1 LHQLKYNFRL
11 KAAGH
16 SSEPCKVHLIV
27 QIAPLFVLLATAF
40 GCGYGVRE
48 YIARR
53 KRAAARKK
61 FYDENPD
68 LRQLRGL

>member
-1 LHQLKYNFRL
+1 M
-11 KAAGH
+11 
-16 SSEPCKVHLIV
+16 HLIV
-27 QIAPLFVLLATAF
+27 QIAPLSILFAVAFV
-40 GCGYGVRE
+40 CGYGNRE

-61 FYDENPD
+61 FYDEHPD

>member
-1 LHQLKYNFRL
+1 MQ
-11 KAAGH
+11 
-16 SSEPCKVHLIV
+16 LIV
-27 QIAPLFVLLATAF
+27 QIAPLLVLLVVAF